1 MTAGELV
8 ERLRAILDEEAEGFY
23 EDEELYNWL
32 EEGHKEVARRAK
44 HLTDI
49 EIINLS
55 GEEKYKLP
63 DDFVELL
70 KVRLG
75 DKWLR
80 EIPLEEDDEEEGYY
94 TWGDSIYLSKLDGDE
109 LKVYYYRLPDRV
121 LDGPAK
127 EPEIPMAYDTILIPF
142 VLAKAFQKDKK
153 MDLVQINMQEYM
165 DRIVGM
171 RRQLSNAP
179 IRKQWRVLRR

>member
-23 EDEELYNWL
+23 TDDELYSWL

-63 DDFVELL
+63 DDFVDLL
-70 KVRLG
+70 KVKLD
-75 DKWLR
+75 DKWLQ
-80 EIPLEEDDEEEGYY
+80 EIPLEYDGHSTGYY
-94 TWGDSIYLSKLDGDE
+94 TWGDSIYLSKLDGGE

-121 LDGPAK
+121 LDGEEK

-142 VLAKAFQKDKK
+142 SLARGFQKDKK
-153 MDLVQINMQEYM
+153 MDLAQLNMQEYRERVM
-165 DRIVGM
+165 GM

>member
-23 EDEELYNWL
+23 EDKELYNWL

-44 HLTDI
+44 HLTQKSYIDPAD
-49 EIINLS
+49 ED
-55 GEEKYKLP
+55 GYKFP
-63 DDFVELL
+63 DDFVDLL

-75 DKWLR
+75 NSWLE
-80 EIPLEEDDEEEGYY
+80 EIPLEEDKNSKGYY
-94 TWGDSIYLSKLDGDE
+94 TWGDSIYLSKISGGKLCI
-109 LKVYYYRLPDRV
+109 YYYRLPDRV
-121 LDGPAK
+121 LDGPEK
-127 EPEIPMAYDTILIPF
+127 EPEIPMAHESILIPF

-179 IRKQWRVLRR
+179 LRKQWRVVRR